1 MSAFKPEKRMLPVR
15 IDAIHTQIQCPSHQ
29 VWPFRR
35 QAITGAM
42 PLATLNL
49 KTFEWQCNVCG
60 DHGLLTRAF
69 RLDFL
74 EDLRRR
80 ATKSKGRA

>member
-1 MSAFKPEKRMLPVR
+1 MSDKKFLPAKL
-15 IDAIHTQIQCPSHQ
+15 DAIYTQIQCPSHQ

-49 KTFEWQCNVCG
+49 KTFEWRCQVCS
-60 DHGLLTRAF
+60 DRGLLTRAF
-69 RLDFL
+69 QLDFL
-74 EDLRRR
+74 ESLRSR
-80 ATKSKGRA
+80 AAGKRSKA